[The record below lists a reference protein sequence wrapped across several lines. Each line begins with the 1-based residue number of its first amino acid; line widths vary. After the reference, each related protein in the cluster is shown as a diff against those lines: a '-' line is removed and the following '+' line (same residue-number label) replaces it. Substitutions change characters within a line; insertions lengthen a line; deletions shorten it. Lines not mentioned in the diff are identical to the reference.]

1 MRPRDARGG
10 RQRGRGGGQMQKI
23 SAGGRRGHAADAPEG
38 SPAVPELTGSL
49 GRGIR
54 AKNLAKIFRSLSAFR
69 AAASFWRSSPSRIG
83 ASARKFSVEIRA
95 TRDSGEP
102 FGARQDHSRVHRPC
116 EGQSRQDQYG
126 VGRGSTPHVAGELFK
141 MMAGIDMV
149 HVPYRGA
156 RQGGPGG
163 RGDVRAD

>member
-23 SAGGRRGHAADAPEG
+23 SAGGRRGHAADALVIVVNPSVPAKTIPEFI
-38 SPAVPELTGSL
+38 A
-49 GRGIR
+49 
-54 AKNLAKIFRSLSAFR
+54 LAKANQGKISM
-69 AAASFWRSSPSRIG
+69 ASG
-83 ASARKFSVEIRA
+83 
-95 TRDSGEP
+95 GN
-102 FGARQDHSRVHRPC
+102 
-116 EGQSRQDQYG
+116 
-126 VGRGSTPHVAGELFK
+126 GSTPHVAGELFK